1 MKGSL
6 FHLCNLLKIGKTS
19 KTIGIGFA
27 NALGWT
33 VMNEPTAMGYK
44 KYVEKDIDDAWDA
57 VGPFFEF
64 QVNDED
70 TVPEPAKNIV
80 LSSLLGEA

>member
-1 MKGSL
+1 
-6 FHLCNLLKIGKTS
+6 
-19 KTIGIGFA
+19 
-27 NALGWT
+27 
-33 VMNEPTAMGYK
+33 
-44 KYVEKDIDDAWDA
+44 VEKDIDDAWDA